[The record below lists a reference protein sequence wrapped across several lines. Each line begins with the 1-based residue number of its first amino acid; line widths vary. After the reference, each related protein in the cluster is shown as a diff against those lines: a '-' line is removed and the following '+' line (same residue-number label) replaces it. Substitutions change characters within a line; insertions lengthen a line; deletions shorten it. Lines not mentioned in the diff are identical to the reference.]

1 MDDEQTPPASEP
13 APPQNPLSQL
23 LIELSRVFA
32 AVPQTS
38 EDERNGYIMALL
50 EMARFVREA
59 ARSTQDTGL
68 WEAHLRLSELASS
81 PSINESGSYCQSA
94 KLMTSDPNDR
104 PWRLTDL
111 AFVPAG
117 DGRERAAIN
126 GVEVIRENGR
136 YWIITPSGPIW
147 SNIDERGVD
156 PALNYLFGKKRQQQE
171 QSSQ

>member
-1 MDDEQTPPASEP
+1 
-13 APPQNPLSQL
+13 
-23 LIELSRVFA
+23 
-32 AVPQTS
+32 
-38 EDERNGYIMALL
+38 
-50 EMARFVREA
+50 MARDVDKWQAVHRA
-59 ARSTQDTGL
+59 QQDTIIEVEVSPNSFADCLRQNDYAPGL
-68 WEAHLRLSELASS
+68 KRLV
-81 PSINESGSYCQSA
+81 GFSA
-94 KLMTSDPNDR
+94 DQGEVIAGRQVAVTNDR

-111 AFVPAG
+111 TFVPAG
-117 DGRERAAIN
+117 NGRERATIN